1 MNEKREREKK
11 SEDTNKMKDCAGW
24 GRGGG
29 RLKGGW
35 NERRGEGGEGGGGG
49 LGRR

>member
-29 RLKGGW
+29 G
-35 NERRGEGGEGGGGG
+35 
-49 LGRR
+49 